1 MNHVIENIEWL
12 VGSEETLNER
22 PVIPFDEHV
31 IEELDALS
39 KALMKDPA

>member
-1 MNHVIENIEWL
+1 MMEINNIEWL

-31 IEELDALS
+31 IDEGS
-39 KALMKDPA
+39 GISSIP